1 MISNT
6 NNILI
11 PTTTTTTSTSAT
23 ILSNIN
29 VNDSKS
35 MQQPSGLE
43 SSTDIELI
51 KKRSFNKHV
60 IPLNRIKY
68 SKVKSHQH
76 HHHHHQNELHL
87 HKKKKIKTKMH
98 QQTEIFSSIFK
109 LFSRKVSKTN
119 KTSDEASSLCIQ
131 AAPTPLKASSVASS
145 TSSSSSS
152 TSSSTESLSLNIFSN
167 SSIKSNSL
175 KANGYSKSLSKC
187 FKSLQVIKV

>member
-1 MISNT
+1 MPST
-6 NNILI
+6 A
-11 PTTTTTTSTSAT
+11 TSAT

-43 SSTDIELI
+43 SSTDVELI
-51 KKRSFNKHV
+51 KKRSFNKNV

-68 SKVKSHQH
+68 TKAKSHH
-76 HHHHHQNELHL
+76 HYHQNELHL

-131 AAPTPLKASSVASS
+131 VAPTPLKASSVASS

-152 TSSSTESLSLNIFSN
+152 TSTSSSTTSMSLNLFSN

-187 FKSLQVIKV
+187 FKSLQVNFS